1 MTCGICGRER
11 PYCPSC
17 AVDGEKERH
26 VPALLQRSKRSV
38 VSTPLEGRPMGD
50 LTQQEALGC

>member
-17 AVDGEKERH
+17 AVDGEKERL
-26 VPALLQRSKRSV
+26 AN
-38 VSTPLEGRPMGD
+38 
-50 LTQQEALGC
+50 EAAWRAAREVLGAA